1 MSYWI
6 RTGIYEKARPGVEEG
21 MGLRVLKA
29 RQFILQVTGPR
40 KMWAGRKTRLK
51 QCFRKIQGAAMCRL
65 DGRG

>member
-1 MSYWI
+1 
-6 RTGIYEKARPGVEEG
+6 